1 MDVSYVTAFAALGG
15 AALGGLTSFTT
26 SWTTLRA
33 QMKAQQTANS
43 KSIRQD
49 LYKRFI
55 EEASR
60 IYGDALIHETL
71 ELSGLIGLYALISR
85 MRVLSSQKVI
95 ENASRVVQVITDTY
109 DQPNKTPKELES
121 MIHDGRVDLL
131 QGFSDACREE
141 FERNHSI

>member
-1 MDVSYVTAFAALGG
+1 
-15 AALGGLTSFTT
+15 
-26 SWTTLRA
+26 LRA

>member
-15 AALGGLTSFTT
+15 AALGGCTSFVT
-26 SWTTLRA
+26 SWTNLHL

-43 KSIRQD
+43 KSIRQH
-49 LYKRFI
+49 LYKKFI
-55 EEASR
+55 DKASI
-60 IYGDALIHETL
+60 IYGDALIHNTL
-71 ELSGLIGLYALISR
+71 ELSGLIGLYALLSR

-121 MIHDGRVDLL
+121 MIHNGSVDLL

-141 FERNHSI
+141 FETNLSI